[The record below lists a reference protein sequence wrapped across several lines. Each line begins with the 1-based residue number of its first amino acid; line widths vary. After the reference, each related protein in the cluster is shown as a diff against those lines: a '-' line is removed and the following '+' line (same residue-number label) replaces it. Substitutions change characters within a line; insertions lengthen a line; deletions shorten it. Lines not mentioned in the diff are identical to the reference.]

1 MASIDLVSP
10 RARAS
15 LERIFQHAAQSRLAR
30 NAGDAVRI
38 EPLPAWPEQRRG
50 HDAVGADLVVLTIS
64 SMVFRLV
71 LVLRVQHDAAT
82 RDYYV
87 GNADRTLRETFV
99 EYGNLCC
106 GALNQALLHHYPD
119 LGMSTPYVLSAHCAA
134 HLDALGPAH
143 RAMYAV
149 TIDDKV
155 SLQATLCVCANAPVD
170 FMAEVSA
177 TTGITPGTADGQTGG
192 ELEFF

>member
-1 MASIDLVSP
+1 MAETELVSP

-15 LERIFQHAAQSRLAR
+15 LERILQHAAQSRLAR
-30 NAGDAVRI
+30 NAGDAVRL
-38 EPLPAWPEQRRG
+38 EPLPAWPQERRG
-50 HDAVGADLVVLTIS
+50 HAVAADLVVLTIS

-71 LVLRVQHDAAT
+71 LVLRVQHDTAT

-87 GNADRTLRETFV
+87 GDADRTLRETFV

-106 GALNQALLHHYPD
+106 GALNQALLDHYPD

-134 HLDALGPAH
+134 HLDALAPAYQ
-143 RAMYAV
+143 AMYAV
-149 TIDDKV
+149 TIAGTV

>member
-1 MASIDLVSP
+1 MAETELVTP

-15 LERIFQHAAQSRLAR
+15 LERILQHAAQSRLAR
-30 NAGDAVRI
+30 NAGDAVRL
-38 EPLPAWPEQRRG
+38 EPLPAWPQERRG
-50 HDAVGADLVVLTIS
+50 HDAVAADLVVLTIS

-71 LVLRVQHDAAT
+71 LVLRVQHDTAT

-87 GNADRTLRETFV
+87 GDADRTLRETFV

-106 GALNQALLHHYPD
+106 GALNQALLDHYPD

-134 HLDALGPAH
+134 HLDALAPAY

-149 TIDDKV
+149 TIAGTV

-170 FMAEVSA
+170 FVAEMQPA
-177 TTGITPGTADGQTGG
+177 TDSGGG